1 MAMMKATQ
9 AGTTARQR
17 VRARLGEYPR
27 PLWWLAL
34 ANLLLWTGR
43 GMIVPF
49 LVIFFSQV
57 VGLSGSVV
65 GAGIAAA
72 NLLGIAFVML
82 MAGQIDRRGGHLMLV
97 SCLGLMAVS
106 TALHGEATSVLP
118 FLLVTLGLN
127 FGGQLFWPSLN
138 VTVASLTET
147 ERVAEGMSLMQIAF
161 AVGIG
166 AGGLLGGALVSGG
179 ELAQYRVLF
188 LVSGGLIA
196 ASALTAR
203 LRVPSIALHSQT
215 ADGGYGR
222 WSDVL
227 ADRVFVAWLCV
238 LFTLICGWT
247 QVQISVPPFLR
258 EEAGIGERTIGAL
271 FALNTVVVVLTQI
284 PMTRVVARSR
294 LSVILLAIGG
304 CWSLAFLGVLATLR
318 WAEPAAAGAFLVFGA
333 GQVLLVPL
341 TTVVAVRLA
350 PAHLRGRYFSLS
362 NVVWGFA
369 WAVAALF
376 GGVMLDT
383 ARPELL
389 WPIVIVLMLTGG
401 LAGAHVARAP
411 RLRATA

>member
-1 MAMMKATQ
+1 MARQ
-9 AGTTARQR
+9 HHSTTVQQR

-43 GMIVPF
+43 GMIIPF

-65 GAGIAAA
+65 GGGIAAA

-97 SCLGLMAVS
+97 GCLGLMAVS
-106 TALHGEATSVLP
+106 TALHGQATTLEP

-161 AVGIG
+161 SIGMG
-166 AGGLLGGALVSGG
+166 AGGLLGGELVSGG
-179 ELAQYRVLF
+179 ELSQYRVLF

-196 ASALTAR
+196 ASTLTAW
-203 LRVPSIALHSQT
+203 LQVPSIALHAQT
-215 ADGGYGR
+215 SDGGYGR

-238 LFTLICGWT
+238 LFVLVCGWT
-247 QVQISVPPFLR
+247 QVQISVPPFLH
-258 EEAGIGERTIGAL
+258 EQAGIGERTIGAL

-284 PMTRVVARSR
+284 PVTRVVARSP
-294 LSVILLAIGG
+294 LSVMLLAIGG
-304 CWSLAFLGVLATLR
+304 FWSLAFLAVLATLR
-318 WAEPAAAGAFLVFGA
+318 FEAPAAAGAFVVFGA

-341 TTVVAVRLA
+341 TTVIAVRLA
-350 PAHLRGRYFSLS
+350 PAHLRGRYFALS

-369 WAVAALF
+369 WAVAAFF

-389 WPIVIVLMLTGG
+389 WPIVVVLMLVGG
-401 LAGAHVARAP
+401 MAGARVARAP
-411 RLRATA
+411 RLWATSGT